1 MEHCRIDQD
10 SKAIAIHDVNGK
22 VPVPCA
28 NLGLLMLG
36 PGVSITHAAVSV
48 LADHG
53 CLITWTGEGG
63 IRFYAAGMG
72 ETRSASNFLHQA
84 KMWADPESRIEVV
97 RNLYQI
103 RFAEKLDSSL
113 SIKQI
118 RGMEGVRVRDAYAK
132 ASRETGVEWKGRNYQ
147 RNEWSCAD
155 PVNRALSTANS
166 CLYGICHTA
175 IVSAGFSSALGFIHT
190 GKMLSFVY
198 DIADLYKTEITIPA
212 SFKTVAEEEITDLER
227 RVRLSCRD
235 RFVETRLLA
244 RIIPDIQKALGLNN
258 LTITENKD
266 PDWEMA
272 LPGSLWD
279 PENGKV
285 EGGKVY
291 LPGKEEG
298 E

>member
-1 MEHCRIDQD
+1 
-10 SKAIAIHDVNGK
+10 
-22 VPVPCA
+22 
-28 NLGLLMLG
+28 MLG